1 MLAALRSGFE
11 RAAVNAWLTADQT
24 PSLEREGSLTDKGIT
39 LSCWPQGA

>member
-24 PSLEREGSLTDKGIT
+24 LSLEREDH
-39 LSCWPQGA
+39 